1 MADDK
6 KYIKVGNE
14 TLAFPSNMSDAD
26 IQSVL
31 EEQFPKQAAP
41 SGFIQGLMDPVYGA
55 GQLVGKALEQVPEG
69 VSIMGIPVAK
79 AAQAFSEKVV
89 PQREQQ
95 YQTAREAS
103 GQDGFDW
110 ARVGGNIVSPAN
122 LVAGGAAG
130 SLARNV
136 GAQAALAG
144 AAQGVVSPVAATE
157 DFGAEKAKQT
167 AGGAFFGMLGSGA
180 TKAIGGALN
189 PLVSKAEETMKNL
202 GVTMTPGQ
210 LMGGKARDLEDFAM
224 SMPLIGPY
232 ISGARE
238 RTLFSF
244 NKGVINKAL
253 GKVDEKLPADVIGRD
268 AVQHAN
274 DVIDKAYDDVLNQMS
289 FKLDFPTYS
298 NVLKSIKTPPSTE
311 QRVKVK
317 EVLDTYLFNK
327 LPKDGKLDG
336 QAYKAIESDLRTKA
350 TGYKSSGTED
360 QREIGYALDDALNA
374 LKEGLKKQNPD
385 QTSQLRRVDS
395 AYGDIAVMRTA
406 AANAGAE
413 NGVFTPK
420 QYQTAVRQRDMSRN
434 KGRFAAGLA
443 RGQDVSDAAVS
454 VLGTSPKATLEGRL
468 AVQAAGLMGALQNP
482 AVAGGIAVT
491 APVMY
496 SESGINAMN
505 ALMRSR
511 PEIARQLGDVLVK
524 RASKEGSITGAQ
536 VLQEYNRMTQTK
548 DEIPRIELRGMA
560 NPQ

>member
-14 TLAFPSNMSDAD
+14 TLAFPSTMSDTE

-31 EEQFPKQAAP
+31 EEQFPKQEAP
-41 SGFIQGLMDPVYGA
+41 SGFVQGLMDPIYGA
-55 GQLVGKALEQVPEG
+55 GQLVGKALEQVPAG
-69 VSIMGIPVAK
+69 VSMMGIPVAK

-95 YQTAREAS
+95 YQTAREAA
-103 GQDGFDW
+103 GQEGFDW
-110 ARVGGNIVSPAN
+110 GRLGGNIINPAN

-144 AAQGVVSPVAATE
+144 AAQGAISPVTNSE
-157 DFGAEKAKQT
+157 NFGEEKAKQA
-167 AGGAFFGMLGSGA
+167 AGGAFFGMLGSGV
-180 TKAIGGALN
+180 TKALGGALN

-210 LMGGKARDLEDFAM
+210 LMGGKVRDLEDFAM

-253 GKVDEKLPADVIGRD
+253 GKVDEKLPAEVIGRD
-268 AVQHAN
+268 AVQFAN
-274 DVIDKAYDDVLNQMS
+274 QVVDKSYDDVLNKMS

-298 NVLKSIKTPPSTE
+298 DILKSIKTPPSSD
-311 QRVKVK
+311 QRIKVK
-317 EVLDTYLFNK
+317 ETLDTYLFNK
-327 LPKDGKLDG
+327 LPKDGKIDG
-336 QAYKAIESDLRTKA
+336 QAYKAIESDLRIKA
-350 TGYKSSGTED
+350 SGYKNSSTENE
-360 QREIGYALDDALNA
+360 REVGIALDQALTA
-374 LKEGLKKQNPD
+374 LKEGLKKQNPE

-434 KGRFAAGLA
+434 KNSFAAGLA

-482 AVAGGIAVT
+482 AVAAGIAVT

-505 ALMRSR
+505 ALMRAR
-511 PEIARQLGDVLVK
+511 PEVARKLGDALVS
-524 RASKEGSITGAQ
+524 RAPKEGSITSAQ
-536 VLQEYNRMTQTK
+536 VLAEYNRMTKTK
-548 DEIPRIELRGMA
+548 DEIPRVELNNMA
-560 NPQ
+560 PNR

>member
-1 MADDK
+1 MAQ
-6 KYIKVGNE
+6 YIEVGGE
-14 TLAFPSNMSDAD
+14 TVEFPDGMTDAQ
-26 IQSVL
+26 IAAALQGTY
-31 EEQFPKQAAP
+31 KQPEAP
-41 SGFIQGLMDPVYGA
+41 SGFVQGVMDPIYGA
-55 GQLVGKALEQVPEG
+55 GQLVGKALEQVPQD
-69 VSIMGIPVAK
+69 VSVMGIPVAR
-79 AAQAFSEKVV
+79 AAKAFSEKVV

-95 YQTAREAS
+95 YQTERAAA
-103 GQDGFDW
+103 GQEGFDW
-110 ARVGGNIVSPAN
+110 SRLGGNIASPAN

-144 AAQGVVSPVAATE
+144 AAQGAIAPVASGE
-157 DFGAEKAKQT
+157 DFTEEKAKQT
-167 AGGAFFGMLGSGA
+167 AGGAFFGMLGAGA

-274 DVIDKAYDDVLNQMS
+274 EVVDKAYDDVLNQMN

-298 NVLKSIKTPPSTE
+298 NVLKAIKTPPSTE

-350 TGYKSSGTED
+350 VGYKSSGTED
-360 QREIGYALDDALNA
+360 QREIGYALDEALNS
-374 LKEGLKKQNPD
+374 LKESLKKQNPE
-385 QTSQLRRVDS
+385 QSSQLRRVDS

-406 AANAGAE
+406 AANSGAE

-434 KGRFAAGLA
+434 KSRFAAGQA

-454 VLGTSPKATLEGRL
+454 ALGTSPKATLEGRL

-482 AVAGGIAVT
+482 AVAGAIAVT

-511 PEIARQLGDVLVK
+511 PEVARQLGDVLVK

-536 VLQEYNRMTQTK
+536 VLQEYNRMTQTQ

-560 NPQ
+560 R

>member
-1 MADDK
+1 MAQ
-6 KYIKVGNE
+6 YIEVNGE
-14 TLAFPSNMSDAD
+14 VVEFPDEMSDSQIASA
-26 IQSVL
+26 IQGTYKKP
-31 EEQFPKQAAP
+31 EAP
-41 SGFIQGLMDPVYGA
+41 SGFVQGIMDPVYGA
-55 GQLVGKALEQVPEG
+55 GQLVGKALEQVPQD
-69 VSIMGIPVAK
+69 VSVMGIPVAR
-79 AAQAFSEKVV
+79 AAKAFSEKVV

-95 YQTAREAS
+95 YQTERAAAGEE
-103 GQDGFDW
+103 GFDW
-110 ARVGGNIVSPAN
+110 ARLGGNVVSPAN
-122 LVAGGAAG
+122 IVAGGAAG

-144 AAQGVVSPVAATE
+144 AAQGAVAPVSSSE
-157 DFGAEKAKQT
+157 DFAAEKAAQT
-167 AGGAFFGMLGSGA
+167 AGGAFFGMLGAGA

-210 LMGGKARDLEDFAM
+210 LIGGKARDLEDFAM

-232 ISGARE
+232 ISNARE

-274 DVIDKAYDDVLNQMS
+274 DVIDKAYDNVLNDMS

-298 NVLKSIKTPPSTE
+298 NVLKAIKTPPSVD

-327 LPKDGKLDG
+327 LPKDGKIDG

-350 TGYKSSGTED
+350 VGYKSSSTED
-360 QREIGYALDDALNA
+360 QREIGYALDEALNS
-374 LKEGLKKQNPD
+374 LKESLKKQNPE
-385 QTSQLRRVDS
+385 QSSQLRRVDS
-395 AYGDIAVMRTA
+395 AYGDISVMRTA
-406 AANAGAE
+406 AANSGAE

-420 QYQTAVRQRDMSRN
+420 QYQTAVRQRDVSRN

-443 RGQDVSDAAVS
+443 RGQDISDAAVD

-468 AVQAAGLMGALQNP
+468 AIQAAGLMGAMQNP
-482 AVAGGIAVT
+482 AVAGGIAIT

-511 PEIARQLGDVLVK
+511 PEIARKLGDVLVK
-524 RASKEGSITGAQ
+524 RASKEGSITGTQ
-536 VLQEYNRMTQTK
+536 VLEEYNRMSKTQ
-548 DEIPRIELRGMA
+548 DEVPRIELRGMA
-560 NPQ
+560 R

>member
-1 MADDK
+1 MAQ
-6 KYIKVGNE
+6 YIEVNGE
-14 TLAFPSNMSDAD
+14 VVEFPDEMSDSQIAAA
-26 IQSVL
+26 IQGTYKKP
-31 EEQFPKQAAP
+31 EAP
-41 SGFIQGLMDPVYGA
+41 SGFVQGVLDPVYGA
-55 GQLVGKALEQVPEG
+55 GQLVGKVLEQVPQD
-69 VSIMGIPVAK
+69 VSVMGIPVAQ
-79 AAQAFSEKVV
+79 AAKAFSEKVV

-95 YQTAREAS
+95 YQTGRAAAGE
-103 GQDGFDW
+103 QGFDW
-110 ARVGGNIVSPAN
+110 ARLGGNVVSPAN
-122 LVAGGAAG
+122 IVAGGAAG

-144 AAQGVVSPVAATE
+144 AAQGAVAPVTSGE
-157 DFGAEKAKQT
+157 DFASEKATQT

-210 LMGGKARDLEDFAM
+210 LIGGKARDLEDFAM

-232 ISGARE
+232 ISNARE

-253 GKVDEKLPADVIGRD
+253 AKVDEKLPADVIGRD

-274 DVIDKAYDDVLNQMS
+274 DVVDKAYDNVLNDMS

-298 NVLKSIKTPPSTE
+298 NVLKAIKTPPSVD

-327 LPKDGKLDG
+327 LPKDGKIDG

-350 TGYKSSGTED
+350 VGYKSSSTED
-360 QREIGYALDDALNA
+360 QREIGYALDEALNS
-374 LKEGLKKQNPD
+374 LKESLKKQNPE

-395 AYGDIAVMRTA
+395 AYGDISIMRTA

-420 QYQTAVRQRDMSRN
+420 QYQTAVRQRDVSRN

-443 RGQDVSDAAVS
+443 RGQDVSDAAVD

-468 AVQAAGLMGALQNP
+468 AVQAAGLMGAMQNP
-482 AVAGGIAVT
+482 AVAAAIAIT
-491 APVMY
+491 APAMY
-496 SESGINAMN
+496 SQSGINAMT

-511 PEIARQLGDVLVK
+511 PEVARKLGEVLVK
-524 RASKEGSITGAQ
+524 RAPREGSITGAQ
-536 VLQEYNRMTQTK
+536 VLEEYNRATM
-548 DEIPRIELRGMA
+548 PRIEMSGMA
-560 NPQ
+560 QPGQ

>member
-1 MADDK
+1 MAQ
-6 KYIKVGNE
+6 YIEVNGE
-14 TLAFPSNMSDAD
+14 MVEFPDGMSDAQIASA
-26 IQSVL
+26 IQGTYKPP
-31 EEQFPKQAAP
+31 EAP
-41 SGFIQGLMDPVYGA
+41 SGLVQGIMDPVYGA
-55 GQLVGKALEQVPEG
+55 GQLVGKVLEQVPQG
-69 VSIMGIPVAK
+69 VSVMGIPVAQ
-79 AAQAFSEKVV
+79 AAKAFSEKVV

-95 YQTAREAS
+95 YQTERAAA
-103 GQDGFDW
+103 GQEGFDW
-110 ARVGGNIVSPAN
+110 GRLGGNIVSPAN

-130 SLARNV
+130 ALTRNV

-144 AAQGVVSPVAATE
+144 AAQGAVAPVTTGE
-157 DFGAEKAKQT
+157 DFTEEKAKQT
-167 AGGAFFGMLGSGA
+167 AGGAFFGVLGAGA

-189 PLVSKAEETMKNL
+189 PLVSKAEETMKSL

-274 DVIDKAYDDVLNQMS
+274 DVVDKAYDDVLNKMG

-298 NVLKSIKTPPSTE
+298 NVLKAIKTPPSTE

-350 TGYKSSGTED
+350 VGYKSSGTED
-360 QREIGYALDDALNA
+360 QREIGYALDEALNS
-374 LKEGLKKQNPD
+374 LKEALKKQNPE
-385 QTSQLRRVDS
+385 QSSQLRRVDS

-406 AANAGAE
+406 AANSGAE

-443 RGQDVSDAAVS
+443 RGQDVSDAAVTA
-454 VLGTSPKATLEGRL
+454 LGTSPKATLEGRL

-496 SESGINAMN
+496 SETGINAMN

-511 PEIARQLGDVLVK
+511 PEIARKLGDILVK

-536 VLQEYNRMTQTK
+536 VLQEYNRMTQTQ
-548 DEIPRIELRGMA
+548 DEVPRIELRGMA
-560 NPQ
+560 R

>member
-1 MADDK
+1 MAQ
-6 KYIKVGNE
+6 YIEVNGE
-14 TLAFPSNMSDAD
+14 VVEFPDEMSDSQIAAA
-26 IQSVL
+26 IQGTYKKP
-31 EEQFPKQAAP
+31 EAP
-41 SGFIQGLMDPVYGA
+41 SGFVQGVMDPVYGA
-55 GQLVGKALEQVPEG
+55 GQLVGKVLEQVPQD
-69 VSIMGIPVAK
+69 VSVMGIPVAQ
-79 AAQAFSEKVV
+79 AAKAFSEKVV

-95 YQTAREAS
+95 YQTGRAAAGEE
-103 GQDGFDW
+103 GFDW
-110 ARVGGNIVSPAN
+110 ARLGGNVVSPAN
-122 LVAGGAAG
+122 IVAGGAAG

-144 AAQGVVSPVAATE
+144 AAQGAVAPVTSGE
-157 DFGAEKAKQT
+157 DFASEKATQT

-189 PLVSKAEETMKNL
+189 PLVSKAEETMKSL

-210 LMGGKARDLEDFAM
+210 LIGGKARDLEDFAM

-232 ISGARE
+232 ISNARE

-253 GKVDEKLPADVIGRD
+253 AKVDEKLPADVIGRD

-274 DVIDKAYDDVLNQMS
+274 DVVDKAYDNVLNDMS

-298 NVLKSIKTPPSTE
+298 NVLKAIKTPPSVD

-327 LPKDGKLDG
+327 LPKDGKIDG

-350 TGYKSSGTED
+350 VGYKSSSTED
-360 QREIGYALDDALNA
+360 QREIGYALDEALNS
-374 LKEGLKKQNPD
+374 LKESLKKQNPE

-395 AYGDIAVMRTA
+395 AYGDISIMRTA

-420 QYQTAVRQRDMSRN
+420 QYQTAVRQRDVSRN

-443 RGQDVSDAAVS
+443 RGQDVSDAAVD

-468 AVQAAGLMGALQNP
+468 AVQAAGLMGAMQNP
-482 AVAGGIAVT
+482 AVAGGIAIT

-496 SESGINAMN
+496 SQSGINAMT

-511 PEIARQLGDVLVK
+511 PEVARKLGEVLVK
-524 RASKEGSITGAQ
+524 RAPREGSITGAQ
-536 VLQEYNRMTQTK
+536 VLEEYNRMTKTQ
-548 DEIPRIELRGMA
+548 DEVPRIELRGMA
-560 NPQ
+560 Q